1 MTDWPNIVG
10 ECGPAVWKTLRRLLG
25 HVADADDCFQNVF
38 LSALE
43 LSRTQTVRH
52 WPALLHQLAIRRALE
67 RLRQRYR
74 ESHRV
79 QPLGDLSPVDRKIVQ
94 PDGAAQAGELAEWL
108 RQALSQLDVRQAEV
122 FCLACLEDLSYAEI
136 AERLELSVN
145 HVGVLLNRARAALR
159 KMAQDNSLSPLGARV
174 G

>member
-1 MTDWPNIVG
+1 MTDWPNVVG
-10 ECGPAVWKTLRRLLG
+10 ECGPAVWKTLRRLLS
-25 HVADADDCFQNVF
+25 HAADAEDCFQNVF

-74 ESHRV
+74 EIHRL
-79 QPLGDLSPVDRKIVQ
+79 QPLGDLSPVDQKIPW
-94 PDGAAQAGELAEWL
+94 PDGAAQASELAEWL
-108 RQALSQLDVRQAEV
+108 RQALGQLDARQAEV
-122 FCLACLEDLSYAEI
+122 FCLACLEDMSYAEI
-136 AERLELSVN
+136 AERLKLSVN

-159 KMAQDNSLSPLGARV
+159 RIAQDSSRSPWG
-174 G
+174 GGSG